1 MQSLSHKAFIGPS
14 QQQHNSTQ
22 HQLGAWI
29 LWPRIFVLCRR
40 SLLLRLVLGLR
51 SGVEEISEVV
61 GEVLKNSRY
70 NKFHRLI
77 YWAHLVQQLA
87 SLGVHVAAGVGV
99 EHLNSINYFENFYPQ
114 VLTSSSMSMSMSSPL
129 EAHVQ
134 FVSRDILRSWVAGES
149 WGFLKELRTLAANDT
164 SPNRILS
171 RNWYA
176 FDSANIA

>member
-1 MQSLSHKAFIGPS
+1 MLKYPSSLRYFALTNIWKIPQYTDKMRAIPWKSNELIVWSNLFCCFINLRCKDHRIKSLLVCS

-99 EHLNSINYFENFYPQ
+99 EHLNSINYFENFYP
-114 VLTSSSMSMSMSSPL
+114 
-129 EAHVQ
+129 
-134 FVSRDILRSWVAGES
+134 
-149 WGFLKELRTLAANDT
+149 
-164 SPNRILS
+164 
-171 RNWYA
+171 
-176 FDSANIA
+176 